1 MTAETDTAGM
11 PPRPADHPREQAR
24 LSEAFVKILYGLL
37 QAVRIHKNNNRTLL
51 QGAGNLI
58 SLARRMQEADQAIVM
73 GFHNKRIYFQE
84 SKLIYRRETTGLFD
98 STYDYFNRRGIV
110 SVSFFPDEEGF
121 SVDTIISLA
130 RLLDTAEQHAS
141 PRTWLETQL
150 GQESFDAVQIELSS
164 DDTPGQNRAQRA
176 MRAYAYV
183 LRSAEEIAE
192 KLSENRTAGIGKTRR
207 MIQNMVDL
215 IIDDDYLFH
224 ALSTIRFYDDYTYSH
239 SVNVA
244 ILAMCVGKRI
254 GLSKRSLESL
264 GICGLLH
271 DLGKIEVPLEIL
283 NKPGKLTPEE
293 FEEIKKH
300 SMNSTRL
307 IVKIR
312 ASRKHLSEILVAPF
326 EHHLKYDLSGYPE
339 TNRKKP
345 VSLFGR
351 ILTIAD
357 VYDAITTPRVYR
369 RKTASPDQALGYMLE
384 GAGKDFDP
392 LLLKVFINMMGVYPV
407 GTLLQLDTQET
418 GLVTIPPEEAA
429 QNGPP
434 EDASRPWIVLIKKD
448 RKGGV
453 GREEIVNL
461 SQKDERTGA
470 YLRNIVRSF
479 NPHDYGIQ
487 PAEVII

>member
-1 MTAETDTAGM
+1 MADKTD
-11 PPRPADHPREQAR
+11 
-24 LSEAFVKILYGLL
+24 AFVKVLYSLL
-37 QAVRIHKNNNRTLL
+37 QAVRIHKDNNRTLIQGAERMIALLHGL
-51 QGAGNLI
+51 QGEEDAVVLR
-58 SLARRMQEADQAIVM
+58 L
-73 GFHNKRIYFQE
+73 HNKRLYLQG

-98 STYDYFNRRGIV
+98 SIYDYFARRDITAVRFYPRRKTFTVDGIIAFV
-110 SVSFFPDEEGF
+110 
-121 SVDTIISLA
+121 
-130 RLLDTAEQHAS
+130 RLLDLAEQSTSPQAWMAS
-141 PRTWLETQL
+141 QMKEE
-150 GQESFDAVQIELSS
+150 GIDAVEFEFRSEETTQPPDKS
-164 DDTPGQNRAQRA
+164 QRA

-192 KLSENRTAGIGKTRR
+192 KLSGGRSAGIGKIRR

-244 ILAMCVGKRI
+244 ILSMCIGKRI

-264 GICGLLH
+264 GVCGLLH
-271 DLGKIEVPLEIL
+271 DLGKIEVPLAIL

-312 ASRKHLSEILVAPF
+312 ASRKHLTEILVAPF

-339 TNRKKP
+339 TGRKKP

-351 ILTIAD
+351 ILTICD
-357 VYDAITTPRVYR
+357 VYDAITTPRSYR
-369 RKTASPDQALGYMLE
+369 RKTLSPDQALGYMMQ

-392 LLLKVFINMMGVYPV
+392 ILLKVFVNMMGVYPV
-407 GTLLQLDTQET
+407 GTLLQLDTREA
-418 GLVTIPPEEAA
+418 GLVTYPPEEAEKTDPGEEPA
-429 QNGPP
+429 
-434 EDASRPWIVLIKKD
+434 RPWIVLLKKNWKD
-448 RKGGV
+448 GAVK
-453 GREEIVNL
+453 EEIINL
-461 SQKDERTGA
+461 SKKDERTGR
-470 YLRNIVRSF
+470 YLRNIVKSF
-479 NPHDYGIQ
+479 NPHDFGIQ